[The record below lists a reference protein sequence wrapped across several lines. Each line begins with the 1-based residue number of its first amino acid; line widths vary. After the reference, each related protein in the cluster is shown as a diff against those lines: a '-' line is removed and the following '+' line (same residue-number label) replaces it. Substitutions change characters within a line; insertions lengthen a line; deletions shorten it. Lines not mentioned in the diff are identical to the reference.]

1 MEEHYDDQEIE
12 DLKRELEHYEKEK
25 ERLRKIIGQV
35 GGVPKFNTKL
45 INTLFIGVILIS
57 LVISSLGG
65 ERWRIVMIEVA
76 TVALALKIL
85 YMMHCMMKV
94 NHFKFWMLSSIE
106 WRLNDIIKRLRK
118 IENGIGGS
126 D

>member
-1 MEEHYDDQEIE
+1 MEERYDDQEIE

-45 INTLFIGVILIS
+45 INVLFIIVIVIS
-57 LVISSLGG
+57 LVVSAIGG
-65 ERWRIVMIEVA
+65 EQWRLVMIEAA

-118 IENGIGGS
+118 IENGIGGN